1 MNQTHRVGPPG
12 GSPVPSGR
20 NAGFTLV
27 EVMIVVAVVAI
38 LAAIAYPS
46 YTEQVRRG
54 QRAEARTQ
62 LLEAAQF
69 MQRFYAAHDRYD
81 RTRAGDAVALPAQL
95 TQSPSTGGVRYNIQ
109 LANLTA
115 IGYTLQAVPAG
126 TMAGDRCGTITLDSN
141 GRRNVT
147 GATATAADCWR

>member
-1 MNQTHRVGPPG
+1 MSALFGMKMQNIREQQARTG
-12 GSPVPSGR
+12 
-20 NAGFTLV
+20 GFTLI

-46 YTEQVRRG
+46 YQEQIRRG

-69 MQRFYAAHDRYD
+69 MQRFYATNDSYNQVR
-81 RTRAGDAVALPAQL
+81 GGGAVALPAQL
-95 TQSPSTGGVRYNIQ
+95 TQSPPTGGARYNIQ

-115 IGYTLQAVPAG
+115 VGYTLQAVPAG
-126 TMAGDRCGTITLDSN
+126 PMAGDRCGTITLDSN
-141 GRRNVT
+141 GRRNVV
-147 GATATAADCWR
+147 GATATAEECWR